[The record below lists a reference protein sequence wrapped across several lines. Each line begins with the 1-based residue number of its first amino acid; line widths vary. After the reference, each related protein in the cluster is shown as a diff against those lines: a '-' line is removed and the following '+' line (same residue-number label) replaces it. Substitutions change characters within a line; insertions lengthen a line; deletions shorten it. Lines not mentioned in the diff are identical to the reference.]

1 MARIVSFEREVDDAY
16 IAMPPVDINTNFAM
30 TMKVKTLDK
39 DGLVFYTT
47 DDTQV
52 CFIICL
58 SVSVKMY
65 ICS

>member
-16 IAMPPVDINTNFAM
+16 IAMPPVDIETNFAM

-47 DDTQV
+47 DDSQV
-52 CFIICL
+52 RFIICL